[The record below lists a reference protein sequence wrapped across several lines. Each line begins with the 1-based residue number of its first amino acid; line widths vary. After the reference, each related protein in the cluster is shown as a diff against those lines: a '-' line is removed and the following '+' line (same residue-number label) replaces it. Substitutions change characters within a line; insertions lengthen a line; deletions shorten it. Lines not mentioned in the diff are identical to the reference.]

1 MQASRDASQRS
12 HLASKEQ
19 KVKVGGRK
27 YVAFQLHQSS
37 NMERMDGRK
46 KKRARHPQQRMQDS
60 TGAPILEVPCCI
72 EREKDS
78 LSARATPTTQP
89 SPSAFPESNHLH
101 ARMHASPPHT
111 THLSNA
117 PLTAAQDGKEE
128 KGPLPSPTPAKVPN
142 SPRFSL
148 STTTRTYTPKA
159 EACAFL
165 PSSVGLRDKAEA
177 PKSCRQL
184 IYPQRE

>member
-1 MQASRDASQRS
+1 MKVPSTRFCKNRAGKPRRLTKKPSSQQSAKSQSRRTKVRSFPAASEQQHGANRWT
-12 HLASKEQ
+12 KE
-19 KVKVGGRK
+19 
-27 YVAFQLHQSS
+27 
-37 NMERMDGRK
+37 
-46 KKRARHPQQRMQDS
+46 KRARHPQLRMQDS

-72 EREKDS
+72 ERKDS

-89 SPSAFPESNHLH
+89 PPSAFPESNHLH

-165 PSSVGLRDKAEA
+165 PSSVGAAR
-177 PKSCRQL
+177 
-184 IYPQRE
+184 